1 MMNASLASVIAHYL
15 PAKPSEVQNYNPR
28 IEYRSIAQGP
38 PKPDTPLF
46 KELTHVELWKNNY
59 GVVSHGCSLNVRKD
73 QILWTNRLP
82 RYGFEAP
89 PTSSLDMEG
98 WTISENTKV
107 IESRIVSELCARIGL
122 QPEAVQ
128 SEELSRILSTK
139 IRKRGRSMSIPSL
152 MIREGDPGRLLN
164 QLRLAREGSSWA
176 RREVYV
182 KWFPWEV
189 RNRLTHPVFVKGW
202 GQFIRKGMLPTQEVE
217 VIRSD
222 KRGENV
228 QLTQRLKDVGWEI
241 FEEEVEESTH
251 RFSAAAVEDDR
262 SRPLGDVLDPE
273 AKTTR
278 EKEAPKIVE
287 FTPPPEIIKE
297 TIQWSSTDFTFYPRV
312 EHDILRRVTLSPSHI
327 SDIDFLD
334 PPVITPERR
343 RLLDLLETQKRVI
356 STMRSKGES
365 QCEARREGS

>member
-38 PKPDTPLF
+38 PKPDTPFF
-46 KELTHVELWKNNY
+46 KELAHVELWKNNY
-59 GVVSHGCSLNVRKD
+59 GVISYGCSLNVRKD
-73 QILWTNRLP
+73 QILWTNRLM
-82 RYGFEAP
+82 RYGLEAP

-122 QPEAVQ
+122 QPEAVE
-128 SEELSRILSTK
+128 SEELNRILSTK
-139 IRKRGRSMSIPSL
+139 IRKQSGSIPTPSL
-152 MIREGDPGRLLN
+152 IVREGDPGRLLN
-164 QLRLAREGSSWA
+164 QLRLVREGSSWA

-228 QLTQRLKDVGWEI
+228 HLTQRLKDVGWQI
-241 FEEEVEESTH
+241 FEEEVEEATH
-251 RFSAAAVEDDR
+251 CSGVSAAENDDPGSLGDEDDDE
-262 SRPLGDVLDPE
+262 GETTPE
-273 AKTTR
+273 K
-278 EKEAPKIVE
+278 KAPGTVE
-287 FTPPPEIIKE
+287 FTPPPQIIKE

-312 EHDILRRVTLSPSHI
+312 EHDRLRRVTLSPSHI
-327 SDIDFLD
+327 NEIDFLD
-334 PPVITPERR
+334 PPAITPERR
-343 RLLDLLETQKRVI
+343 RLLDLLGAQKRVI
-356 STMRSKGES
+356 SSMRSKTEG
-365 QCEARREGS
+365 EGSP